1 LSNLIFCFLQRP
13 QDGAKLADEWGTR
26 ETFVAVVTTNLPM
39 IFHLLR
45 IWLSKVF
52 GSQFQ
57 SSHKTHKSPSAGFRS
72 IGGGG
77 DFSSRKSQGAASSD
91 PMTIGMSFTE
101 SEERM
106 MEEVKLQNM
115 KAYPAPMPR
124 NQASGAIVV
133 SNEIDITHETRADQN
148 SEQPVK
154 DAPGVW

>member
-1 LSNLIFCFLQRP
+1 M
-13 QDGAKLADEWGTR
+13 
-26 ETFVAVVTTNLPM
+26 V
-39 IFHLLR
+39 FHLLR
-45 IWLSKVF
+45 VWLSKVF

-72 IGGGG
+72 IGGGR

-106 MEEVKLQNM
+106 MEEVKMQNL
-115 KAYPAPMPR
+115 KAYQAPMPG
-124 NQASGAIVV
+124 NQAPGAIVV
-133 SNEIDITHETRADQN
+133 SNEIDITHETRANEN
-148 SEQPVK
+148 SDQPVK